1 MDKEEKDNLTE
12 ATEELEKASNP
23 EEELEEGAEQTTVD
37 SDGET
42 VTLDQDK
49 IDNK

>member
-12 ATEELEKASNP
+12 ATEELEKAVNP
-23 EEELEEGAEQTTVD
+23 EKELEEDAEQTVAD

-42 VTLDQDK
+42 VTLDQEESDSK
-49 IDNK
+49 